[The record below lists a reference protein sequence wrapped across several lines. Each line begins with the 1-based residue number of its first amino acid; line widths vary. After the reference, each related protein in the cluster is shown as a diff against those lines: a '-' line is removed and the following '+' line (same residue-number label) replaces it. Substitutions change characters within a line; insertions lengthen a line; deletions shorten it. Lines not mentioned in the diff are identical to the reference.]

1 MSKEYKQTT
10 FLTEELKGSVK
21 SFGEIYRID
30 KKSSALKWFIG
41 LFCLSI
47 LFLFLP
53 WTQNIRAKGK
63 VSTLRQ
69 EDRPQELNTII
80 PGKIEQWYVK
90 EGDYVA
96 KGDTILRLGEVKV
109 EYFDPTLIARTQEQ
123 IKAKS
128 ESIEAYQGKAI
139 TAGSQMEAMREARKF
154 KLQSVDNKLLQQNM
168 KISSDSVDLSAANNA
183 LLAYSRQFKAAQTM
197 LDSGAISVTDLEKKR
212 IDYQNGLAKVNSV
225 QNKLSQSRQEFLNL
239 QIEKNSVVQDYL
251 EKLSKTEGDRFSSL
265 SLAANGAA
273 EVAKLENQ
281 VANYDARRQLYFILA
296 PQGGQIT
303 KARKSGIGE
312 ILKAGEN
319 IVEIVPL
326 SPHYAVELFVEPMDL
341 PLIQNGQQIRF
352 VFDGF
357 PAIVF
362 SGWPESSYGTFG
374 GVITAIETSVSPN
387 GKFRVLVAEDPN
399 DRKWPKT
406 LRMGG
411 GANGIAL
418 LKDVPIYY
426 ELWRNINGFPP
437 QYYQLE
443 KEVSKEKKK

>member
-1 MSKEYKQTT
+1 MKKEYERTT
-10 FLTEELKGSVK
+10 FLTEELKESVK
-21 SFGEIYRID
+21 SFGEIYHMD
-30 KKSSALKWFIG
+30 KKSTALKWFFG
-41 LFCLSI
+41 LLGLSI

-90 EGDYVA
+90 EGDYVSR
-96 KGDTILRLGEVKV
+96 GDTILRLGEVKV

-123 IKAKS
+123 ITAKS
-128 ESIEAYQGKAI
+128 QSINAYQGKAN
-139 TAGSQMEAMREARKF
+139 TANSQMDAMREARKF
-154 KLQSVDNKLLQQNM
+154 KLLSIDNKLIQQNM
-168 KISSDSVDLSAANNA
+168 KISSDSLDLVAANNG
-183 LLAYSRQFKAAQTM
+183 LMAYTRQYKAAQTM
-197 LDSGAISVTDLEKKR
+197 LDSGAISVTDLEKRR
-212 IDYQNGLAKVNSV
+212 IAYQDGLAKVNSV
-225 QNKLSQSRQEFLNL
+225 QNKLSQGRQQYLNF

-251 EKLSKTEGDRFSSL
+251 EKLSKAEGERFSSL

-273 EVAKLENQ
+273 EIAKLENK

-296 PQGGQIT
+296 PQDGQIT

-312 ILKAGEN
+312 ILKEGEN
-319 IVEIVPL
+319 IVEIVPVN
-326 SPHYAVELFVEPMDL
+326 PHYAVELFVEPMDL
-341 PLIQNGQQIRF
+341 PLIQNGQKIRF

-362 SGWPESSYGTFG
+362 SGWPGSSYGTFA
-374 GVITAIETSVSPN
+374 GVITAIETSVSSN
-387 GKFRVLVAEDPN
+387 GKFRVLVAEDPE
-399 DRKWPKT
+399 DRKWPKA

-411 GANGIAL
+411 GADGIAL

-437 QYYQLE
+437 EYYQVD
-443 KEVSKEKKK
+443 KEASKEKKK